1 MKPFKLFFSLIVPLL
16 ITSCGANSHVNS
28 RNNPMDSIFGRNSS
42 EDTSADVGESSS
54 SSHDPSVAPVYDHI
68 DIDLTTMNATMVY
81 SEVYNMMI
89 SPSQYIDKVVKAS
102 GPFVIGSSSI
112 PNVVY
117 PAVLIRDATACC
129 GNGLEFLL
137 YGVPLCTT
145 KGGDGYPT
153 PNEEITVV
161 GVFKTYL
168 EYSSLYV
175 HLVDSIWLQ

>member
-1 MKPFKLFFSLIVPLL
+1 MKIHKLLLPIIIPLL
-16 ITSCGANSHVNS
+16 ISACSANSHVTS
-28 RNNPMDSIFGRNSS
+28 RNNPMDSIFGRNSGDT
-42 EDTSADVGESSS
+42 EDVNGYTGVSR
-54 SSHDPSVAPVYDHI
+54 DPTGAPIYDHI

-81 SEVYNMMI
+81 SEVYNMLVN
-89 SPSQYIDKVVKAS
+89 PNQYVNKVVKAS
-102 GPFVIGSSSI
+102 GSFVVESGDV

-129 GNGLEFLL
+129 ANGLEFLL

-145 KGGDGYPT
+145 KGGDGYPA

-168 EYSSLYV
+168 EYSSMYV
-175 HLVDSIWLQ
+175 HLVDSIWLK